1 MAEKLD
7 GFVKYICLDIISTF
21 SALDQ
26 KSCNLMRFPIEILQP
41 FACFYMTSEKSSKS
55 RIVNEDTVAS
65 YILRVTLPPPGK
77 F

>member
-7 GFVKYICLDIISTF
+7 GFVKYMCLDIVSTF

-41 FACFYMTSEKSSKS
+41 FACFLHDFRK
-55 RIVNEDTVAS
+55 
-65 YILRVTLPPPGK
+65 K
-77 F
+77 FKIPHIE

>member
-7 GFVKYICLDIISTF
+7 GFVKYICLDIVSTF

-41 FACFYMTSEKSSKS
+41 FACFYMTSEK
-55 RIVNEDTVAS
+55 VQNPA
-65 YILRVTLPPPGK
+65 Y
-77 F
+77 